1 MEKKGFRSF
10 GFTELRNIAVPEEMG
25 RIEQSKYDGDHME
38 ASGEQTKKFL
48 YKLKR
53 FLNTKAELLKRQE
66 TQLHFTKAPENEQQ
80 IYERFVGISSI
91 IRQKDGSMY
100 IFFFHAHH
108 DVADSLLKYIIYD
121 LYESSSNKWVLNAK
135 EASEWW
141 EIKGFTQD
149 NNYTIMINKEK

>member
-1 MEKKGFRSF
+1 MEKGFRSF

-25 RIEQSKYDGDHME
+25 RIEQSKYDSNHME

-53 FLNTKAELLKRQE
+53 RLNNTKAELLKRQE
-66 TQLHFTKAPENEQQ
+66 TQLHFTKAPENERQ

-91 IRQKDGSMY
+91 IRQRDGSMY

-108 DVADSLLKYIIYD
+108 DAADSLLKYIMYD
-121 LYESSSNKWVLNAK
+121 LYETSSKWVLNTK

-141 EIKGFTQD
+141 EKKGFTQD
-149 NNYTIMINKEK
+149 NNYTIIINKEK